1 MVALRHR
8 HTHIKTNRYIKR
20 SLATLLSRAKV
31 IIMQI
36 DAWS

>member
-1 MVALRHR
+1 MVNPRHR
-8 HTHIKTNRYIKR
+8 HTHITANRYIKR
-20 SLATLLSRAKV
+20 SLVTLLSRAKV